1 MSCLRPTQVITN
13 WIGDNSLIESG
24 LASKVFLN
32 KVNSVF
38 YTEDDVRLKMYYN
51 ELYQQ
56 KLHTPQTMKKFT
68 VEMVQLPKESV
79 PYQPTLLP
87 SAPTSLSQPPSVCMA
102 KGKDIPHSAKA
113 PHVDMQDAFLLGP

>member
-13 WIGDNSLIESG
+13 WIGENSLVESG
-24 LASKVFLN
+24 FVSKMLTN

-38 YTEDDVRLKMYYN
+38 YSEDDVRLKMYYQ

-56 KLHTPQTMKKFT
+56 QLSQKQKKVIVET
-68 VEMVQLPKESV
+68 VPLPKEHV

-87 SAPTSLSQPPSVCMA
+87 KAQASLSQPPSVCMA

-113 PHVDMQDAFLLGP
+113 PRVDTPDGFLLGP